1 MNRKEILYLSICIFL
16 TVVVWLVADLI
27 FSSNKQ
33 VREETIANP
42 VLLQYKLDPNV
53 ITIVEQKNGR

>member
-16 TVVVWLVADLI
+16 TVVLWLVADLI
-27 FSSNKQ
+27 YSSNRE
-33 VREETIANP
+33 VREERIASP
-42 VLLQYKLDPNV
+42 VLLQYKLDPQI